1 MEVATES
8 TVVVLVCSATHA
20 PAAARIPPSAVLRRP
35 PPPAPP
41 PTSPPALPPCS
52 VVGVGRH
59 EVVAMVVAARP
70 KCGCGHAIIHRAA
83 AARQRQRQA
92 RRLCTVTPL
101 PPMVPPVTPPPVTST
116 AKDSPWNEA
125 KRTYVSGAGFPPFLK
140 RPYTAPLPSDLQST
154 WDQTAQLLSQLKL
167 LLHAPVS
174 LPVKREHS
182 LTPTDPHCVQPVSL
196 PVKREHSLT
205 PTDPLLPKKS
215 TMPGSHPNQIP
226 GDLFTPEANK
236 TSAEPLES
244 PETPSRPS
252 RLSWTGSQN
261 MEGDLAMRSSPWPP
275 TPPPPPPA
283 STFTSAAPPAQPRIA
298 RFSLPG
304 VQTLADEESD
314 DEDELEASPAQPTT
328 AMHFE
333 EQIGGGKWKEPPI
346 ERTPTKLRT
355 KVTLTERAGQ
365 ELRESAKSRA
375 AAGEAALAAAA
386 AAPADNTVADLAANA
401 LADPLATSRRSS
413 RVLCRSL
420 PQPSTS
426 FCRESAELPRLLS
439 ESSPGVENPMTLA
452 STVSSRWEGLPRNH
466 FHLRPL
472 AIGSLPAPPARA
484 VTHLQLPH
492 IRLPRLQRL
501 QRLVAR
507 RLQRLQHLHLVLP
520 APSKLFPH
528 PQLLRC
534 ALPFPPLLTNMTRPQ
549 STILLRLSPP
559 ISPAAPVADS
569 SSADV
574 IPPAVDVGGRPTV
587 QQRREMD
594 ECISA
599 MRSLASACASSIG
612 FTEERVLRAFVKN
625 ANVTSVSPRRG
636 NAWNLYQAYSHSDEH
651 EKAEYARAL
660 RVNEDLEDGEEP
672 SRQQWQLTY
681 DDFYLEFG
689 EENADEILV
698 TFGQLRHLGAQT
710 HAQRARLFSK
720 LFRNQEKLL
729 LRTFENHGFEG
740 CTILA
745 GPILNEDAQVAKVSF
760 TPGMK
765 ALPATLRMTEG
776 DFLGACKL
784 TAYSNQMGVIN
795 DLAGRSLP
803 ESASTA
809 CSINPSAAPVASAPV
824 KTTMQVD
831 DRADFPFGA
840 DPAAAAGPSTS
851 VVTKKKLKPPA
862 NYDGLTSGEKA
873 ALQKR
878 LAKERVGKL
887 DSRKDQLRVRLAQ
900 ASIADVGFNAFLKQ
914 NGGGFLWTSLGRE
927 LLKRRVRI
935 VGYPVDARLPAQT
948 KARKGSSAWRILD
961 LNAFNRALQARSSAG
976 HGLRLEK
983 IPDSVPMGKGKE
995 AGSTIVIATH
1005 DYNVPVPPGP
1015 ISAVMW
1021 MASFDLEKQQVPI
1034 RPAAF
1039 TDADALRLET
1049 AAMAQG
1055 GNEDDEDFEDGDV
1068 EDDGE
1073 EDDGDRDDGDG
1084 DDEDE
1089 DGDGNEDEAPLPK
1102 TSKRVKKPYPRPAN
1116 LAPPRRKNGV
1126 RPAPVV
1132 PQVVPIEP
1140 RVTRAKASAQVG
1152 GGAPTAHAPRP
1163 APKKARV
1170 SFASDVDDDLP
1181 AQQPAPKKAR
1191 MSKEPKATVP
1201 LALDEEDNVPI
1212 ASLSRPRPAPTK
1224 PSRRVVSS
1232 PESAPHTPPPATS
1245 YRPVVE
1251 VPWHPQIS
1259 PLHRNTSHARPGET
1273 QVSSMVGVLING
1285 AELSTTPTA
1294 SVDPP
1299 AGDNPFQSG
1308 PTDRNPAQP
1317 IASPRSAGVPPPPP
1331 PRLMLALPDRHA
1343 PPPLSPPFPALLYAP
1358 PWRVALALLVSVAP
1372 PPLPSPLL
1380 PPRTR
1385 LLGVRSLLVRARA
1398 PLPLLVPCAR
1408 PAAPSA
1414 TFAPAAPA
1422 TTFAPAA
1429 PVTTFAPAAPA
1440 TSATAA
1446 PAAPSATAAPAAPA
1460 TTFAPAAPVT
1470 TFAPAAPATSATAA
1484 PAAAPAPGGTDTAL
1498 LERMM
1503 ALMTPNQLQQLLRS
1517 AS

>member
-1 MEVATES
+1 MSLEVVEGDRDGSDGGGDGVNSCGVGLLCNAR
-8 TVVVLVCSATHA
+8 AGHRA
-20 PAAARIPPSAVLRRP
+20 DPALRRP
-35 PPPAPP
+35 PPPSAAC
-41 PTSPPALPPCS
+41 TAA
-52 VVGVGRH
+52 H
-59 EVVAMVVAARP
+59 IAARP
-70 KCGCGHAIIHRAA
+70 AALLCALLRRASA
-83 AARQRQRQA
+83 SARLA
-92 RRLCTVTPL
+92 NSAPSHL
-101 PPMVPPVTPPPVTST
+101 TPPPVTST

-125 KRTYVSGAGFPPFLK
+125 KRTYPK
-140 RPYTAPLPSDLQST
+140 RPCTAPLPSDLQST

-167 LLHAPVS
+167 LTQLHAPVS
-174 LPVKREHS
+174 LPVEREHS
-182 LTPTDPHCVQPVSL
+182 LN
-196 PVKREHSLT
+196 

-244 PETPSRPS
+244 PETPSHPS
-252 RLSWTGSQN
+252 RLSWMGSQN
-261 MEGDLAMRSSPWPP
+261 MEGDLAMVDFDFDGIAELSMAADSTSAAP
-275 TPPPPPPA
+275 T

-333 EQIGGGKWKEPPI
+333 GQIGGGKWKEPPI
-346 ERTPTKLRT
+346 ERTPTKLCT
-355 KVTLTERAGQ
+355 KVTLTERVGQ

-386 AAPADNTVADLAANA
+386 AAPADNTVADLVANA
-401 LADPLATSRRSS
+401 LADPLPHPDDHRGLMSLPPTALNEFLSRVGRAPTFVERVVPGSGEPYDARFNRFLEVGGFAEEPLPPPPPGHRIAARAAGSS
-413 RVLCRSL
+413 RH
-420 PQPSTS
+420 
-426 FCRESAELPRLLS
+426 A
-439 ESSPGVENPMTLA
+439 SPA
-452 STVSSRWEGLPRNH
+452 
-466 FHLRPL
+466 
-472 AIGSLPAPPARA
+472 PAPPAS
-484 VTHLQLPH
+484 P
-492 IRLPRLQRL
+492 P
-501 QRLVAR
+501 
-507 RLQRLQHLHLVLP
+507 P
-520 APSKLFPH
+520 APPA
-528 PQLLRC
+528 PRGPPPPAPPAPRAPLRPAPRPRPASLAPC
-534 ALPFPPLLTNMTRPQ
+534 APGPVEAFSAPAAPPLR
-549 STILLRLSPP
+549 SAVPP
-559 ISPAAPVADS
+559 TADEHDSAPVNDPPSAPAADSPAASVADS
-569 SSADV
+569 SSADI
-574 IPPAVDVGGRPTV
+574 IPPAVDVGGRPMV

-599 MRSLASACASSIG
+599 MRSLASACTSSIG

-660 RVNEDLEDGEEP
+660 RVKEDLEDGEE
-672 SRQQWQLTY
+672 SSTQQWQLTY
-681 DDFYLEFG
+681 DDFYLELG
-689 EENADEILV
+689 EENAHEILV

-720 LFRNQEKLL
+720 LFRNQEKVL

-765 ALPATLRMTEG
+765 VLPATLRMTEG

-809 CSINPSAAPVASAPV
+809 CSIYPSAAPVASAPV

-840 DPAAAAGPSTS
+840 DSAAAAGPSTS
-851 VVTKKKLKPPA
+851 VVTKQKFKPPA

-914 NGGGFLWTSLGRE
+914 NGGGFLWTSLGWE

-935 VGYPVDARLPAQT
+935 IGYPVGAHLPAQT

-1015 ISAVMW
+1015 ISAVVARMRSSMGVAMPVMDGLDKMW

-1102 TSKRVKKPYPRPAN
+1102 TSKRVVGKRKARDSDYESEEETIP
-1116 LAPPRRKNGV
+1116 PPRKSRTTTKKNGV

-1170 SFASDVDDDLP
+1170 SKEPKATVSFASDVDDDLP

-1191 MSKEPKATVP
+1191 MLKEPKAMIP
-1201 LALDEEDNVPI
+1201 LALDKEDNVPI

-1259 PLHRNTSHARPGET
+1259 PLHRNTSHARPSEA
-1273 QVSSMVGVLING
+1273 QVSSMVSVLING

-1308 PTDRNPAQP
+1308 PTDRKSAKRRRAPATSAAPNVGSSGSSRASVDPPAGDNPFQSGPTDRKSAKRRRAP
-1317 IASPRSAGVPPPPP
+1317 ATSAAPDVGSSGSSARLRGPATPAVAPAATTHAPAGSAIPPRPRS
-1331 PRLMLALPDRHA
+1331 
-1343 PPPLSPPFPALLYAP
+1343 
-1358 PWRVALALLVSVAP
+1358 
-1372 PPLPSPLL
+1372 
-1380 PPRTR
+1380 RTTAAS
-1385 LLGVRSLLVRARA
+1385 GAMRA
-1398 PLPLLVPCAR
+1398 

-1429 PVTTFAPAAPA
+1429 PVTTFTPA
-1440 TSATAA
+1440 T
-1446 PAAPSATAAPAAPA
+1446 
-1460 TTFAPAAPVT
+1460 
-1470 TFAPAAPATSATAA
+1470 PATSATAA

>member
-1 MEVATES
+1 MSLEVVEGGRDGSDGGGDGVNSCGVGLLCNAR
-8 TVVVLVCSATHA
+8 AGRRA
-20 PAAARIPPSAVLRRP
+20 DPALRRP
-35 PPPAPP
+35 PPPSAACTAAHIAARPAALLCALLRRASASARLADSAPSQPSVSPPLTLAKSEAEQCFRPSYTPLYPSPSKESILSPP
-41 PTSPPALPPCS
+41 PTPIVSNLYPSPSKESIL
-52 VVGVGRH
+52 
-59 EVVAMVVAARP
+59 
-70 KCGCGHAIIHRAA
+70 
-83 AARQRQRQA
+83 
-92 RRLCTVTPL
+92 
-101 PPMVPPVTPPPVTST
+101 
-116 AKDSPWNEA
+116 SP
-125 KRTYVSGAGFPPFLK
+125 
-140 RPYTAPLPSDLQST
+140 
-154 WDQTAQLLSQLKL
+154 
-167 LLHAPVS
+167 
-174 LPVKREHS
+174 
-182 LTPTDPHCVQPVSL
+182 
-196 PVKREHSLT
+196 

-244 PETPSRPS
+244 PETPSHPS

-275 TPPPPPPA
+275 TPPPPPPPLP
-283 STFTSAAPPAQPRIA
+283 SLSAAPPAQPRIA

-401 LADPLATSRRSS
+401 LADPLPHPDDHRGLIAPTFVERVVPGSGEPYDARFNRFLEVGGFAEEPLPPPPPGHRIAARAAGSS
-413 RVLCRSL
+413 RH
-420 PQPSTS
+420 
-426 FCRESAELPRLLS
+426 A
-439 ESSPGVENPMTLA
+439 SPAPAHPA
-452 STVSSRWEGLPRNH
+452 SP
-466 FHLRPL
+466 P
-472 AIGSLPAPPARA
+472 PAPPA
-484 VTHLQLPH
+484 
-492 IRLPRLQRL
+492 PRGPPP
-501 QRLVAR
+501 
-507 RLQRLQHLHLVLP
+507 P
-520 APSKLFPH
+520 APPAPRAPLH
-528 PQLLRC
+528 PAPRPRPASLAPR
-534 ALPFPPLLTNMTRPQ
+534 APGPVEAFSAPAAPPLR
-549 STILLRLSPP
+549 SAVPP
-559 ISPAAPVADS
+559 TADEHDSAPVDDPPSALAADSPAAPVADS

-594 ECISA
+594 ECITQSA
-599 MRSLASACASSIG
+599 SPRSW
-612 FTEERVLRAFVKN
+612 VLRAFVKN
-625 ANVTSVSPRRG
+625 VNVTSVSPRRG

-795 DLAGRSLP
+795 DLAALP
-803 ESASTA
+803 PLPAP
-809 CSINPSAAPVASAPV
+809 PSRRQCRLTTVPTSPLAP
-824 KTTMQVD
+824 T
-831 DRADFPFGA
+831 
-840 DPAAAAGPSTS
+840 PAAAAGPSTS

-1015 ISAVMW
+1015 ISAVVARMRSSMGVAMPVMDGLDKMW

-1089 DGDGNEDEAPLPK
+1089 DGDGNEDEAPTAEDVQEGGREEKGEGLRL
-1102 TSKRVKKPYPRPAN
+1102 RVG
-1116 LAPPRRKNGV
+1116 RRNHT
-1126 RPAPVV
+1126 PAP
-1132 PQVVPIEP
+1132 QISYHHEEK
-1140 RVTRAKASAQVG
+1140 RR
-1152 GGAPTAHAPRP
+1152 APRP
-1163 APKKARV
+1163 RRASSRPHRAACHPCQGQRAGGRRRTHSPCAAPRSKEGEGLLRV
-1170 SFASDVDDDLP
+1170 GRGRRPPCAATRSKEGEDVEGAEGDGPPRVGRGGQRPYRFSFP
-1181 AQQPAPKKAR
+1181 PAPSPHEAQPPGRLQPRIRAAHPAAR
-1191 MSKEPKATVP
+1191 NVVQAGGRGSMASPD
-1201 LALDEEDNVPI
+1201 LAAPPQHQPRSSWRDAGLVDGRCANQRRRAFHHPHC
-1212 ASLSRPRPAPTK
+1212 LRRP
-1224 PSRRVVSS
+1224 
-1232 PESAPHTPPPATS
+1232 PPPATIPS
-1245 YRPVVE
+1245 SPAQPIASPRSAG
-1251 VPWHPQIS
+1251 VPPPS
-1259 PLHRNTSHARPGET
+1259 FPPP
-1273 QVSSMVGVLING
+1273 
-1285 AELSTTPTA
+1285 PTA

-1308 PTDRNPAQP
+1308 PTDRKSAKRRRAPATSAAPDVGSSGSSRAPAAVAP
-1317 IASPRSAGVPPPPP
+1317 IPGSSVRPPVAGGSSSARLRGPAAPAVAPAATTHAPAGSAIPPRPRS
-1331 PRLMLALPDRHA
+1331 
-1343 PPPLSPPFPALLYAP
+1343 
-1358 PWRVALALLVSVAP
+1358 
-1372 PPLPSPLL
+1372 
-1380 PPRTR
+1380 RTTAAS
-1385 LLGVRSLLVRARA
+1385 GAMRA
-1398 PLPLLVPCAR
+1398 

-1414 TFAPAAPA
+1414 TFAPARPCHNVRAGRPCHHVRRR
-1422 TTFAPAA
+1422 PL
-1429 PVTTFAPAAPA
+1429 PPLPRQLLPPPLPPRPRRPPLPQR
-1440 TSATAA
+1440 SRR
-1446 PAAPSATAAPAAPA
+1446 PP
-1460 TTFAPAAPVT
+1460 PVT

-1484 PAAAPAPGGTDTAL
+1484 PAAAPLLAAL
-1498 LERMM
+1498 IQRFW
-1503 ALMTPNQLQQLLRS
+1503 S
-1517 AS
+1517 A

>member
-1 MEVATES
+1 MSLEVVEGGRDGSDGGGDGVNSCGVGLLCNAR
-8 TVVVLVCSATHA
+8 AGRRA
-20 PAAARIPPSAVLRRP
+20 DPALRRP
-35 PPPAPP
+35 PPPSAAC
-41 PTSPPALPPCS
+41 TAA
-52 VVGVGRH
+52 H
-59 EVVAMVVAARP
+59 IAARP
-70 KCGCGHAIIHRAA
+70 AA
-83 AARQRQRQA
+83 LLCALLRRTSASARLA
-92 RRLCTVTPL
+92 DSAPSHL
-101 PPMVPPVTPPPVTST
+101 TPPPVTST

-125 KRTYVSGAGFPPFLK
+125 KRTYPK
-140 RPYTAPLPSDLQST
+140 RPCTAPLPSDLQST

-167 LLHAPVS
+167 LTQLHA
-174 LPVKREHS
+174 
-182 LTPTDPHCVQPVSL
+182 PVSL

-244 PETPSRPS
+244 PETPSHPS
-252 RLSWTGSQN
+252 HLSWTGSQN

-314 DEDELEASPAQPTT
+314 DEDKLEASPAQPTT

-375 AAGEAALAAAA
+375 AAGEAALATAA
-386 AAPADNTVADLAANA
+386 AAPADNTIADLAANA
-401 LADPLATSRRSS
+401 LADPLPHPNDHRGLMSLPPTALNEFLSRVGRAPTFVERVVPGSGEPYDARFNRFLEVGGFAEEPLPPPPPGHRIAACAAGSS
-413 RVLCRSL
+413 RH
-420 PQPSTS
+420 
-426 FCRESAELPRLLS
+426 A
-439 ESSPGVENPMTLA
+439 SPA
-452 STVSSRWEGLPRNH
+452 
-466 FHLRPL
+466 
-472 AIGSLPAPPARA
+472 PAPPAS
-484 VTHLQLPH
+484 P
-492 IRLPRLQRL
+492 P
-501 QRLVAR
+501 
-507 RLQRLQHLHLVLP
+507 P
-520 APSKLFPH
+520 APPA
-528 PQLLRC
+528 PRGPPPPAPPAPRALLRP
-534 ALPFPPLLTNMTRPQ
+534 APRPRPASLAPRAPGPVEAFSAPAAPLLH
-549 STILLRLSPP
+549 SAVPP
-559 ISPAAPVADS
+559 TADEHDSAPVDDPPSAPAADSPAAPVAGS

-612 FTEERVLRAFVKN
+612 FTKERVLRAFVKN

-698 TFGQLRHLGAQT
+698 TFGQLRHL
-710 HAQRARLFSK
+710 ARLFSK
-720 LFRNQEKLL
+720 LFCNQEKLL
-729 LRTFENHGFEG
+729 LHTFENHGFEG

-795 DLAGRSLP
+795 DLASRSLP

-851 VVTKKKLKPPA
+851 VVTKKKFKPPA

-948 KARKGSSAWRILD
+948 KARKGSSAWQILD

-1005 DYNVPVPPGP
+1005 DYNIPVPPGP
-1015 ISAVMW
+1015 ISAVVARMRSSMGVAMPVMDGLDKMW

-1039 TDADALRLET
+1039 TNADALRLET

-1084 DDEDE
+1084 NDEDE

-1102 TSKRVKKPYPRPAN
+1102 TSKRVVGKRKARDSDYESEEETIP
-1116 LAPPRRKNGV
+1116 PPRKSRTTTKKNGV

-1170 SFASDVDDDLP
+1170 SKEPKATVSFASDVDDDLP

-1191 MSKEPKATVP
+1191 MSKEPKATIP
-1201 LALDEEDNVPI
+1201 LTLDEEDNVPI

-1224 PSRRVVSS
+1224 PSRVVSS

-1251 VPWHPQIS
+1251 VLWHPQIS

-1308 PTDRNPAQP
+1308 PTDRNPAQTDRKSAKRRRAPATSAVPDVGSSGSSHAPAAVAP
-1317 IASPRSAGVPPPPP
+1317 IPGSSVRPPVAGGSSSARLRGPAAPAVAPAATTHAPAGSAIPPRPRS
-1331 PRLMLALPDRHA
+1331 
-1343 PPPLSPPFPALLYAP
+1343 
-1358 PWRVALALLVSVAP
+1358 
-1372 PPLPSPLL
+1372 
-1380 PPRTR
+1380 RTTAAS
-1385 LLGVRSLLVRARA
+1385 GAMRA
-1398 PLPLLVPCAR
+1398 

-1446 PAAPSATAAPAAPA
+1446 PAAPSATAAPA
-1460 TTFAPAAPVT
+1460 TMFAPAAPVT
-1470 TFAPAAPATSATAA
+1470 TFALAAPATSATAA

-1503 ALMTPNQLQQLLRS
+1503 ALMTPNQLQQLLQS

>member
-1 MEVATES
+1 MAAELTCKTSLKKGGRDGSDGGGDGVNS
-8 TVVVLVCSATHA
+8 CGVG
-20 PAAARIPPSAVLRRP
+20 PALQRTRRP
-35 PPPAPP
+35 PRGSRPP
-41 PTSPPALPPCS
+41 PSSAALRRLHRRPHRRPPCRPALWWELGGMRWWRWWWLHVPNA
-52 VVGVGRH
+52 
-59 EVVAMVVAARP
+59 VADMP
-70 KCGCGHAIIHRAA
+70 SSIGDPIIPSSLSFTL
-83 AARQRQRQA
+83 
-92 RRLCTVTPL
+92 RRLCPL
-101 PPMVPPVTPPPVTST
+101 HCQRCCGAPAPAPGLPDSAPSHLTPPPVTST

-125 KRTYVSGAGFPPFLK
+125 KRTY
-140 RPYTAPLPSDLQST
+140 TQ
-154 WDQTAQLLSQLKL
+154 
-167 LLHAPVS
+167 LHAPVS

-244 PETPSRPS
+244 PETPSHPS

-261 MEGDLAMRSSPWPP
+261 MEGDLAMVDFDFDGIAELSMAADS
-275 TPPPPPPA
+275 TSAAPA
-283 STFTSAAPPAQPRIA
+283 STFTSAAPPAQP
-298 RFSLPG
+298 
-304 VQTLADEESD
+304 QSD

-401 LADPLATSRRSS
+401 LADPLPHPDDHRGLMSLPPTALNEFLSRVGRAPTFVERVVPGSGEPYDARFNRFLEVGGFCRGTTSTSAPWPSDRCPRRRLEPSRISSSRTSGFPASSASSASWPAASSASSTSCPAASSTSAASSVSSTSRRSS
-413 RVLCRSL
+413 FGSRRRFSCG
-420 PQPSTS
+420 PSRRFFFRRRHPS
-426 FCRESAELPRLLS
+426 
-439 ESSPGVENPMTLA
+439 G
-452 STVSSRWEGLPRNH
+452 SRCWW
-466 FHLRPL
+466 
-472 AIGSLPAPPARA
+472 
-484 VTHLQLPH
+484 
-492 IRLPRLQRL
+492 
-501 QRLVAR
+501 
-507 RLQRLQHLHLVLP
+507 
-520 APSKLFPH
+520 
-528 PQLLRC
+528 
-534 ALPFPPLLTNMTRPQ
+534 
-549 STILLRLSPP
+549 
-559 ISPAAPVADS
+559 AANGA
-569 SSADV
+569 SSA
-574 IPPAVDVGGRPTV
+574 ARL
-587 QQRREMD
+587 D
-594 ECISA
+594 EWHKCYA
-599 MRSLASACASSIG
+599 LAGICLRQLNRLHRGAG
-612 FTEERVLRAFVKN
+612 VRVFVKN
-625 ANVTSVSPRRG
+625 VNVTSVSPRSG

-1015 ISAVMW
+1015 ISAVVARMRSSMGVAMPVMDGLDKMW

-1102 TSKRVKKPYPRPAN
+1102 TSKRVVGKRKARDSDYESEEETIP
-1116 LAPPRRKNGV
+1116 PPRKSRYHHEEK
-1126 RPAPVV
+1126 RL
-1132 PQVVPIEP
+1132 VPIEP

-1308 PTDRNPAQP
+1308 PTDRKSAKRRRAPAELSTTPTASVDPPAGDNPFQSGPTDRKSAKRRRAPATSAAPDVGSSGSSRAPAAVAP
-1317 IASPRSAGVPPPPP
+1317 IPGSSVRPPVAGGSSSARLRGPAAPAVAPAATTHAPAGSAIPPRPRS
-1331 PRLMLALPDRHA
+1331 
-1343 PPPLSPPFPALLYAP
+1343 
-1358 PWRVALALLVSVAP
+1358 
-1372 PPLPSPLL
+1372 
-1380 PPRTR
+1380 RTTAAS
-1385 LLGVRSLLVRARA
+1385 GAMRA
-1398 PLPLLVPCAR
+1398 

-1414 TFAPAAPA
+1414 TFAPARPLPQRSRRPPLSTRCAGRSRH
-1422 TTFAPAA
+1422 F
-1429 PVTTFAPAAPA
+1429 
-1440 TSATAA
+1440 
-1446 PAAPSATAAPAAPA
+1446 
-1460 TTFAPAAPVT
+1460 
-1470 TFAPAAPATSATAA
+1470 ATAA
-1484 PAAAPAPGGTDTAL
+1484 PAAAPAPGGTDTAFW
-1498 LERMM
+1498 
-1503 ALMTPNQLQQLLRS
+1503 
-1517 AS
+1517 